1 MRKFLKKYLL
11 VGILAILVIGCNNDN
26 DSENVDKPEENVTQ
40 SNDSNKEQQQPNGQA
55 QQQNQTLD
63 TTNPTKTALQP
74 QTDQN
79 GNTDQQPNG
88 QQQASNP
95 QAKNSPTLK
104 RIDSVLG
111 HHFSLDDRVVTFQR
125 QGTQYKVVYTIEGE
139 NGTNLETKNLSFNQ
153 KNDSLSDGTYTY
165 KLKNNKLGLYA
176 NGGKQLVFVLQ

>member
-79 GNTDQQPNG
+79 GNTDQPNG
-88 QQQASNP
+88 QQQAPNP